1 MEYLDVV
8 VIGGG
13 QSGLATAHAL
23 LRRGLRPV
31 VLEASDRA
39 AGSWPHYYDSLT
51 LFSPARYSSLPGM
64 PFPGADRDRY
74 PHRDEVAAYLTAYAD
89 RLDAEI
95 RTGCRVSAARRTGSG
110 FEMELEGGGRLS
122 ARAVV
127 AASGTFGRPH
137 RPALP
142 GLQEFTGQVLHA
154 ADYRSPAPFAGRRVV
169 VVGAGNSAVQI
180 AAELAKTAR
189 VTLATRGPV
198 KFAAQRVLGR
208 DLHFWT
214 ARTGLDTAPLGR
226 FLARPPAQPVLDDG
240 RYRAALAA
248 GRPDRRPLLPAPTGP
263 SSSGRTGGG
272 RRSTRSCSP
281 LATAPTCPTS
291 PASTAPWT
299 PTGTP
304 GTARASPSG
313 CRGWRSWGWSG
324 SAACRRT
331 RYAASDGTRNGSPGA
346 WPPTS
351 HAGDGPLRTGSTCVN
366 IGACRMRRCCRCS
379 NPPTAK
385 VWRRAARR

>member
-1 MEYLDVV
+1 MEHIDVA

-23 LRRGLRPV
+23 LRRRLRPV

-64 PFPGADRDRY
+64 PFPDADRDRY
-74 PHRDEVAAYLTAYAD
+74 PHRDEVVAYLTAYAD
-89 RLDAEI
+89 RLDADI
-95 RTGCRVSAARRTGSG
+95 RTGSRVTAVRSTGDG
-110 FEMELEGGGRLS
+110 FAVELEGGGRLS

-127 AASGTFGRPH
+127 AASGTFGHPH

-142 GLQEFTGQVLHA
+142 GLEEFTGQVMHA
-154 ADYRSPAPFAGRRVV
+154 ADYRSPAPFASRRVV

-180 AAELAKTAR
+180 AAELAETAR

-214 ARTGLDTAPLGR
+214 TRTGLDAAPLGR
-226 FLARPPAQPVLDDG
+226 FLARPPAQPVIDDG

-248 GRPDRRPLLPAPTGP
+248 GRPDWRPLFTGADGAKLVWP
-263 SSSGRTGGG
+263 DGQREEVDAIV
-272 RRSTRSCSP
+272 
-281 LATAPTCPTS
+281 LAT
-291 PASTAPWT
+291 
-299 PTGTP
+299 GY
-304 GTARASPSG
+304 RADLPYLAG
-313 CRGWRSWGWSG
+313 LEGALNAAGHPVHRGGV
-324 SAACRRT
+324 SAAVPGLAFVGLEWQRSLSSNSLR
-331 RYAASDGTRNGSPGA
+331 GTGR
-346 WPPTS
+346 
-351 HAGDGPLRTGSTCVN
+351 D
-366 IGACRMRRCCRCS
+366 
-379 NPPTAK
+379 
-385 VWRRAARR
+385 AARIARRIAAHLRGR

>member
-1 MEYLDVV
+1 MEHIDVA

-31 VLEASDRA
+31 VLEASDHA

-51 LFSPARYSSLPGM
+51 LFSPAWYSSLPGM

-74 PHRDEVAAYLTAYAD
+74 PHRDEVVTYLTAYAD

-95 RTGCRVSAARRTGSG
+95 RTGCRVTAVRRTGDG
-110 FEMELEGGGRLS
+110 FTAELEGGGRLS

-127 AASGTFGRPH
+127 AASGTFGHPH

-154 ADYRSPAPFAGRRVV
+154 AEYRSPAPFSGRRVV

-180 AAELAKTAR
+180 AAELAETAH

-198 KFAAQRVLGR
+198 KFAAQRILGR

-214 ARTGLDTAPLGR
+214 ARIGLDTAPLGR
-226 FLARPPAQPVLDDG
+226 FLARPPASRFSTTAATGPPWPQAGPAGGRCSPV
-240 RYRAALAA
+240 RS
-248 GRPDRRPLLPAPTGP
+248 GP
-263 SSSGRTGGG
+263 SSSGRTDSG

-291 PASTAPWT
+291 PLSAAPWT
-299 PTGTP
+299 TREPP
-304 GTARASPSG
+304 GTARGLPPV
-313 CRGWRSWGWSG
+313 CRGWRSSGWNG
-324 SAACRRT
+324 SEACRRT
-331 RYAASDGTRNGSPGA
+331 RCVASAGTRAASPGA
-346 WPPTS
+346 SPPIS
-351 HAGDGPLRTGSTCVN
+351 RAADGAPGTGSMCVN
-366 IGACRMRRCCRCS
+366 IDACRMRRCCRCS
-379 NPPTAK
+379 SPPTARA
-385 VWRRAARR
+385 WRPAARR

>member
-1 MEYLDVV
+1 MEHIDVA

-31 VLEASDRA
+31 VLEASDHA

-51 LFSPARYSSLPGM
+51 LFSPARYNSLPGM

-74 PHRDEVAAYLTAYAD
+74 PHRDEVVTYLTAYAD

-95 RTGCRVSAARRTGSG
+95 RTGCRVTAVRRTGDG
-110 FEMELEGGGRLS
+110 FTAELEGGRLS

-142 GLQEFTGQVLHA
+142 GLEEFTGQVLHA
-154 ADYRSPAPFAGRRVV
+154 ADYRSPAAFSGRRVV

-180 AAELAKTAR
+180 AAELAETAH

-198 KFAAQRVLGR
+198 KFAAQRILDR

-214 ARTGLDTAPLGR
+214 VRTGLDTAPLGR
-226 FLARPPAQPVLDDG
+226 LLARPPAQPVLDDG

-248 GRPDRRPLLPAPTGP
+248 GRPDRRALFTGAVGPKLLWPDGQREEVDAIVLATGYRPDLPYLAPLHGALDDEGIPRHREG
-263 SSSGRTGGG
+263 
-272 RRSTRSCSP
+272 
-281 LATAPTCPTS
+281 LATAV
-291 PASTAPWT
+291 
-299 PTGTP
+299 P
-304 GTARASPSG
+304 GLAFVGLEWQRSLSSNSL
-313 CRGWRSWGWSG
+313 RGVGRD
-324 SAACRRT
+324 ADR
-331 RYAASDGTRNGSPGA
+331 
-346 WPPTS
+346 
-351 HAGDGPLRTGSTCVN
+351 V
-366 IGACRMRRCCRCS
+366 
-379 NPPTAK
+379 
-385 VWRRAARR
+385 ARRLAAHLARR